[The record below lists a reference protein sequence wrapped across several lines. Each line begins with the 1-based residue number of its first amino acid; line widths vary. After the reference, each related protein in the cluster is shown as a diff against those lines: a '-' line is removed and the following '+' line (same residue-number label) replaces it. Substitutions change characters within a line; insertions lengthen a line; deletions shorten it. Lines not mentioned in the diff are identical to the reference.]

1 MRACLRSTHHERG
14 RLRKSRPATWAAI
27 TAMMRQIC
35 KQILTIALLTA
46 ALAGAARAESVVT
59 AIVTDPLTGV
69 ALEGFDPVS
78 YFTEPQPV
86 PGLPDYEH
94 YWGGVPWY
102 FASAANRDV
111 FIRAP
116 EIYAP
121 QHGGHC
127 EMSLA
132 RGYLSDGKPQIFV
145 IEKMKLYLFY
155 SVANREAFLIAKDDA
170 LGKAATNWPALA
182 AELARA
188 APAPHEPVLEA
199 VAGP

>member
-1 MRACLRSTHHERG
+1 MRACLRSTHHEGG
-14 RLRKSRPATWAAI
+14 RLRKQRPAIWAAI
-27 TAMMRQIC
+27 TAMMRHIC
-35 KQILTIALLTA
+35 KQILTIALVTA
-46 ALAGAARAESVVT
+46 ALIGAVRAESVVT
-59 AIVTDPLTGV
+59 AIVTDPMTGV

-86 PGLPDYEH
+86 PGLPDYEY

-116 EIYAP
+116 QIYAP

-127 EMSLA
+127 AMSLA
-132 RGYLSDGKPQIFV
+132 RGYLSDGKPKIFV

-155 SVANREAFLIAKDDA
+155 SVANPEAFLIAKDDA
-170 LGKAATNWPALA
+170 LGKASAS
-182 AELARA
+182 
-188 APAPHEPVLEA
+188 
-199 VAGP
+199 

>member
-1 MRACLRSTHHERG
+1 M
-14 RLRKSRPATWAAI
+14 
-27 TAMMRQIC
+27 
-35 KQILTIALLTA
+35 
-46 ALAGAARAESVVT
+46 AGAARAESVVT

-69 ALEGFDPVS
+69 ALQGFDPVS
-78 YFTEPQPV
+78 YFTEPQPA
-86 PGLPDYEH
+86 PGLPDYEY

-102 FASAANRDV
+102 FTSAANRDV

-121 QHGGHC
+121 QYGGHC

-155 SVANREAFLIAKDDA
+155 SVANREAFLLAKGDA
-170 LGKAATNWPALA
+170 LEQAEANWPRLA
-182 AELARA
+182 EGLTSAAKREPLAEASA
-188 APAPHEPVLEA
+188 NP
-199 VAGP
+199 